1 MFSIKIR
8 KRDDMVTEQILI
20 LEDDSELNRGLCAAL
35 KSDGRSVVST
45 RTVKEAREQIEL
57 VTPSLALLDVNLPD
71 GSGLDLLKWIRS
83 VKPELP
89 VVMLT
94 ANDTDEDVVKGL
106 ELGADDYITKPF
118 SLSVLRARVNAR
130 LRKTVSEQGVLQIAG
145 FSFDF
150 DKMRFMKGDE
160 VLELSKTEQ
169 KILKILVANKGI
181 TVRRGELID
190 KVWTDGSEY
199 VDENALSVSV
209 KRLRGKLGTDRIK
222 TVYGIGYCW
231 VND

>member
-1 MFSIKIR
+1 MAS
-8 KRDDMVTEQILI
+8 EQILI
-20 LEDDSELNRGLCAAL
+20 LEDDRELNRGLCAAL
-35 KSDGRSVVST
+35 KADGRSVVSAGSI
-45 RTVKEAREQIEL
+45 KEAREQIEL
-57 VTPSLALLDVNLPD
+57 ITPSLALLDVNLPD
-71 GSGLDLLKWIRS
+71 GSGLELLKWIRS
-83 VKPELP
+83 VRPDLP

-130 LRKTVSEQGVLQIAG
+130 LRKPAAEQGAQLISG

-160 VLELSKTEQ
+160 VIELSKTEQ
-169 KILKILVANKGI
+169 KILRILVANKGI
-181 TVRRGELID
+181 TVRRSELID

-209 KRLRGKLGTDRIK
+209 KRLRSKLGTDRIK

-231 VND
+231 VAD